1 MKYDLSKR
9 ILRTMAKNPINDSK
23 ATGFLNESS
32 ARNGDIK
39 ITREDDGLKL
49 NVKYNGKWYE
59 AALKDKRAFEET
71 NYHND
76 VNWDIWDHTVYDAS
90 VTINTYHCLQ
100 PSSGT
105 TKALIGK
112 ASMGANHVKTHNTD
126 TFIDTLTWSSNG
138 AHTGIYGFKISKY
151 NNDGSSMATHTNYTN
166 VWEHV
171 TASMTPAVGTVYS
184 FKVGKNFK
192 KGDSIMIEVR
202 GPHTSAWSFAK
213 VGLIFKNKFNK

>member
-32 ARNGDIK
+32 SRNGDIK

-59 AALKDKRAFEET
+59 AALKDKRSFEET
-71 NYHND
+71 NYYND
-76 VNWDIWDHTVYDAS
+76 VNWDVWDHVVYDNS

-100 PSSGT
+100 PTVGS
-105 TKALIGK
+105 TKGLVLK
-112 ASMGANHVKTHNTD
+112 ASMGGNHVKTYNTD
-126 TFIDTLTWSSNG
+126 TFVDTLTWGSNG
-138 AHTGIYGFKISKY
+138 GHTGVYGFKISKY
-151 NNDGSSMATHTNYTN
+151 NRDASSMSTSTNYTT

-171 TASMTPAVGTVYS
+171 TPSMTPVAGIIYS
-184 FKVGKNFK
+184 FKVGYNFK
-192 KGDSIMIEVR
+192 KGDSVIIEVK
-202 GPHTSAWSFAK
+202 GPHTSAWLFAK